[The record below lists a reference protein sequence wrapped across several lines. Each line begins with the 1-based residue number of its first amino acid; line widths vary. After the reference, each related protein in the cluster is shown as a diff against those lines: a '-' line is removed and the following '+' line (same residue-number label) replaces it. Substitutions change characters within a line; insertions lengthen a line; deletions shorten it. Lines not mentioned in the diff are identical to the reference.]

1 MFHQNLFQSS
11 NFVFFH
17 SSPLTF
23 NFIQLRFFH
32 QIFLN
37 VVASFSIFKIKKKN
51 QLMNE
56 KYFLD
61 LFFTQK
67 KKKTKFDGNAL
78 IE

>member
-11 NFVFFH
+11 NFVFIHFNH
-17 SSPLTF
+17 LTF
-23 NFIQLRFFH
+23 NFIQLRLYH

-37 VVASFSIFKIKKKN
+37 VVASFSIFKIKKKI

-61 LFFTQK
+61 LFFTK
-67 KKKTKFDGNAL
+67 KKKKK
-78 IE
+78 